1 MLISLTKILL
11 FLVIVAA
18 LALGVAYLIDGQNL
32 ILGNVQ
38 AIVAG
43 TEYTLT
49 PLQAVLALFF
59 FSILV
64 WIGLKIFGLLIAVLK
79 FINGDETAVTRYFFR
94 NRERKG
100 YQALSEGLLALAS
113 GEGTLALSKAVKAE
127 RFLNRPAL
135 TNVLAAQAAELTGDQ
150 RKAEEIY
157 KQLIQEPSTRFLGI
171 RGIMKQ
177 KLADGKTDIALKLA
191 EKAFAL
197 KPKHVE
203 TQDTLLALQAQA
215 KDWKGARHTLGAKL
229 KHGALP
235 RDVHKRRDAVLA
247 LSQAKDVLGQG
258 QSIEAREAAIEANRL
273 SPDLV
278 PAAVMAARSYLD
290 AEKPKYALRV
300 IKKAWQAQPH
310 PDLASI
316 FAELAPEETPQQRLK
331 RFSVLEKLA
340 PAHRETRLALA
351 ELHLY
356 AEDFPGAKRAV
367 GALLETE
374 ADARVLTIMAA
385 IERGQGSPDKVIRG
399 WLTKALAAQRG
410 PRWVCDSCHGVNTV
424 WSATCQHCEAFDT
437 LSWRPAPTEEL
448 STSNG
453 LDMVQLLMAEASPE
467 AAEGDKL
474 DPEKALDVDTAPPES
489 AAIALSEQAQ
499 EKSVN

>member
-1 MLISLTKILL
+1 ML
-11 FLVIVAA
+11 
-18 LALGVAYLIDGQNL
+18 
-32 ILGNVQ
+32 
-38 AIVAG
+38 
-43 TEYTLT
+43 
-49 PLQAVLALFF
+49 
-59 FSILV
+59 
-64 WIGLKIFGLLIAVLK
+64 
-79 FINGDETAVTRYFFR
+79 
-94 NRERKG
+94 
-100 YQALSEGLLALAS
+100 
-113 GEGTLALSKAVKAE
+113 
-127 RFLNRPAL
+127 PA
-135 TNVLAAQAAELTGDQ
+135 
-150 RKAEEIY
+150 
-157 KQLIQEPSTRFLGI
+157 
-171 RGIMKQ
+171 
-177 KLADGKTDIALKLA
+177 
-191 EKAFAL
+191 
-197 KPKHVE
+197 
-203 TQDTLLALQAQA
+203 
-215 KDWKGARHTLGAKL
+215 
-229 KHGALP
+229 
-235 RDVHKRRDAVLA
+235 AVLA

-340 PAHRETRLALA
+340 PTHRETRLALA

-356 AEDFPGAKRAV
+356 AEDFPAAKRAV
-367 GALLETE
+367 GTLLETE

-437 LSWRPAPTEEL
+437 LSWRPAPIEDL

-453 LDMVQLLMAEASPE
+453 LDMVQLLMAEANPE
-467 AAEGDKL
+467 TAEGGKPN
-474 DPEKALDVDTAPPES
+474 PEKALDVDTPAPES
-489 AAIALSEQAQ
+489 AAIELSEQAQ
-499 EKSVN
+499 EKPIN

>member
-1 MLISLTKILL
+1 MAMKPPSRAIS
-11 FLVIVAA
+11 
-18 LALGVAYLIDGQNL
+18 
-32 ILGNVQ
+32 
-38 AIVAG
+38 
-43 TEYTLT
+43 
-49 PLQAVLALFF
+49 
-59 FSILV
+59 
-64 WIGLKIFGLLIAVLK
+64 
-79 FINGDETAVTRYFFR
+79 FR

-127 RFLNRPAL
+127 RYLNRPAL

-157 KQLIQEPSTRFLGI
+157 KQLIQEPSTRFVGI

-215 KDWKGARHTLGAKL
+215 KDWQGARHTLGAKL

-356 AEDFPGAKRAV
+356 AEDFPAAKRAV
-367 GALLETE
+367 GTLLETE

-437 LSWRPAPTEEL
+437 LSWRPAPIEDL

-453 LDMVQLLMAEASPE
+453 LDMVQLLMAEANPE
-467 AAEGDKL
+467 TAEGGKPN
-474 DPEKALDVDTAPPES
+474 PEKALDVDTPAPES
-489 AAIALSEQAQ
+489 AAIELSEQAQ
-499 EKSVN
+499 EKPIN

>member
-1 MLISLTKILL
+1 
-11 FLVIVAA
+11 
-18 LALGVAYLIDGQNL
+18 
-32 ILGNVQ
+32 
-38 AIVAG
+38 
-43 TEYTLT
+43 
-49 PLQAVLALFF
+49 
-59 FSILV
+59 
-64 WIGLKIFGLLIAVLK
+64 
-79 FINGDETAVTRYFFR
+79 
-94 NRERKG
+94 
-100 YQALSEGLLALAS
+100 
-113 GEGTLALSKAVKAE
+113 
-127 RFLNRPAL
+127 L

-157 KQLIQEPSTRFLGI
+157 KQLIQEPSTRFVGI

-215 KDWKGARHTLGAKL
+215 KDWQGARHTLGAKL

-356 AEDFPGAKRAV
+356 AEDFPAAKRAV
-367 GALLETE
+367 GTLLETE

-437 LSWRPAPTEEL
+437 LSWRPAPIEDL

-453 LDMVQLLMAEASPE
+453 LDMVQLLMAEANPE
-467 AAEGDKL
+467 TAEGGKPN
-474 DPEKALDVDTAPPES
+474 PEKALDVDTPAPES
-489 AAIALSEQAQ
+489 AAIELSEQAQ
-499 EKSVN
+499 EKPIN